1 MAFRR
6 TSLLPVAVV
15 VWFGIGGLAL
25 GIVPAWSVVA
35 GIAFALPVSLL
46 LERYLGA
53 NPPDEIPALVG
64 QAREATVTVAIPA
77 RGMGRVLFIAQGKRI
92 SRPARTSDGNALA
105 AGHPV
110 LIVSLRRHVAVVEP
124 LPVR

>member
-1 MAFRR
+1 MRLHR
-6 TSLLPVAVV
+6 TSLLPVAIVA
-15 VWFGIGGLAL
+15 WFGVGGLAL
-25 GIVPAWSVVA
+25 GIVPSWSVVA

-53 NPPDEIPALVG
+53 NPPDEIPALVAG
-64 QAREATVTVAIPA
+64 AREATVTVAIPD
-77 RGMGRVLFIAQGKRI
+77 RGIGRVLFVAQGKRV
-92 SRPARTSDGNALA
+92 SRPARTSDGTALA
-105 AGHPV
+105 AGRSV

>member
-1 MAFRR
+1 MTLRR

-15 VWFGIGGLAL
+15 AWFGVGGLAL
-25 GIVPAWSVVA
+25 GLVPAWSVVA

-64 QAREATVTVAIPA
+64 RAREATVTVAIPA
-77 RGMGRVLFIAQGKRI
+77 RGLGRVLFVAQGKRV
-92 SRPARTSDGNALA
+92 SRSARTSDGKALA
-105 AGHPV
+105 AGRSV
-110 LIVSLRRHVAVVEP
+110 LIVSLRRHVAVLEP